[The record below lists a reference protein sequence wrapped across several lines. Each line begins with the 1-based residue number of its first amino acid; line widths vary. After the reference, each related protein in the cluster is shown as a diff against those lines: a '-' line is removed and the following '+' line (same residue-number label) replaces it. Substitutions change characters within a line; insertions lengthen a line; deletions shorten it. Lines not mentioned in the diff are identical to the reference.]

1 MPESYADRAVPR
13 FRFFL
18 AATLS
23 LVSLLSVSVRAQA
36 ATDTADVPSFAEWK
50 AACAKLPSN
59 RQLGGR
65 LPARDRLPLPTFG
78 PLSGELD
85 RFLSRAVSGPLGG
98 AEAWVGARP
107 SPAFTNAAD
116 NWFAGGKASFEPF
129 ARKLDLPPGS
139 RVLLQGDLH
148 GDVHSLMAVVGRLQ
162 ERGWMDGFRITA
174 SDFHLAFLGDYTDR
188 GLYGVEVL
196 YTLMRLHRENPGRVH
211 LVRGNH
217 EDALLISRYG
227 FLAEGRSKY
236 GADFDIVKILRAYDF
251 LPVVTYVGHGA
262 DWVQLNHGGME
273 PGFDPT
279 PLLAASG
286 TNRFQMLGELRQTA
300 WLEKKPEWTRM
311 EPAAAA
317 EARRHL
323 RDFRPEAPTVPTV
336 LGFMWNDYTVFGSE
350 PAFANNPDR
359 AFVYG
364 RAAVIDLLGRAGGG
378 TNRLHAVFRAHQHS
392 GVPNPLMRRLVASRG
407 LYRHWQEDP
416 VATTETLPAVPTE
429 TDAVRGVPE
438 GSVWTLN
445 VSPDSVYGQGNGF
458 TFATAHILE
467 IGARFPDWKVHLDTV
482 EVK

>member
-1 MPESYADRAVPR
+1 VPR
-13 FRFFL
+13 FRFL
-18 AATLS
+18 LS
-23 LVSLLSVSVRAQA
+23 ALLSAVSLLTTSLCAQSLADA
-36 ATDTADVPSFAEWK
+36 ADGPSFAEWK
-50 AACAKLPSN
+50 AACAKLPTN
-59 RQLGGR
+59 RLLGGR
-65 LPARDRLPLPTFG
+65 LPPRERLPMPAFG
-78 PLSGELD
+78 PLGVELD
-85 RFLSRAVSGPLGG
+85 RFLARAVEAVKGSP
-98 AEAWVGARP
+98 EAWLVSRP
-107 SPAFTNAAD
+107 SAAFTDLAD

-129 ARKLDLPPGS
+129 ARKLELPPGS

-148 GDVHSLMAVVGRLQ
+148 GDILSLLAVVGRLQ

-174 SDFHLAFLGDYTDR
+174 PDFHVAFLGDYTDR

-196 YTLMRLHRENPGRVH
+196 YTLMRLHRANPGRVH

-217 EDALLISRYG
+217 EDASLVSRYG
-227 FLAEGRSKY
+227 FLAEGRAKY

-251 LPVVTYVGHGA
+251 LPVVTYLGHGA

-273 PGFDPT
+273 PGYDPT
-279 PLLAASG
+279 RLLAAPG
-286 TNRFQMLGELRQTA
+286 TNRFQLLGELRQTT
-300 WLEKKPEWTRM
+300 WLAKKPAWTAA
-311 EPAAAA
+311 EPEAAA
-317 EARRHL
+317 EAQRHL

-392 GVPNPLMRRLVASRG
+392 GVPNPLMRRLVASSG

-416 VATTETLPAVPTE
+416 VPATEVLPAGKLETE
-429 TDAVRGVPE
+429 QVRGVPE

-458 TFATAHILE
+458 TFATVHVLE
-467 IGARFPDWKVHLDTV
+467 IGARFENWKVRVDTV
-482 EVK
+482 EVRVGR